1 MRGKWIAVLCLG
13 LFLSIVNY
21 STAQPAK
28 EVTCSGK
35 VVDTDGKPV
44 TGAKVSLYKLIVYME
59 TMPSRRLRMTMELSL
74 SRLPQGAV
82 I

>member
-44 TGAKVSLYKLIVYME
+44 TGAKVSLYKLIVYV
-59 TMPSRRLRMTMELSL
+59 
-74 SRLPQGAV
+74 LP
-82 I
+82 